1 MEVILVGM
9 RKGRFAD
16 IMFKDGKIKTII
28 RMDPA
33 TYSRVYN
40 LLLIAGMKELKV

>member
-16 IMFKDGKIKTII
+16 IMFKDGKVKVIV

-33 TYSRVYN
+33 TYSRIYT
-40 LLLIAGMKELKV
+40 LLEIAGMKELKK